1 MTRRIDRAVIM
12 SLVLANIVLIGLV
25 AAQGQ
30 RIDEALERVEALAAR
45 EEQAAER
52 ESTLG
57 AAALAPGAGTE
68 DAGEKGQAPQEPE
81 KAASPAESILSETSA
96 PKAQAAAVRRS
107 DLPVSGAPGKTQ
119 RSGLS
124 GAAHV
129 PDKSIQSQGA
139 PAESIFSGE
148 QAFTAY
154 AYCACEICCGEWAKY
169 GKTASGTTPEQGRTV
184 AVDPSVIPLG
194 AEIWIDGAGP
204 YTAEDTGSGID
215 GRTIDVFFDSHEDAL
230 AWGKRTVEVTWE
242 K

>member
-1 MTRRIDRAVIM
+1 MDERHMTRRIDRAVIM

-30 RIDEALERVEALAAR
+30 RIDEALERVEALA
-45 EEQAAER
+45 EQAAER

-57 AAALAPGAGTE
+57 AAALAPGVGTE

-107 DLPVSGAPGKTQ
+107 DLPVSGAPGQNQ
-119 RSGLS
+119 RSVLT
-124 GAAHV
+124 
-129 PDKSIQSQGA
+129 
-139 PAESIFSGE
+139 GE
-148 QAFTAY
+148 GAFTAY
-154 AYCACEICCGEWAKY
+154 AYCTCEICCGEWAKY

-204 YTAEDTGSGID
+204 YIAEDTGSGIL
-215 GRTIDVFFDSHEDAL
+215 GNTVDVFFDSHEDAL
-230 AWGKRTVEVTWE
+230 KWGKRTVEVTWE

>member
-12 SLVLANIVLIGLV
+12 SLVLANILLIGLV
-25 AAQGQ
+25 GLQGQ

-45 EEQAAER
+45 EAER
-52 ESTLG
+52 ESTLLAG
-57 AAALAPGAGTE
+57 ALAPGAE
-68 DAGEKGQAPQEPE
+68 EAPQESE

-107 DLPVSGAPGKTQ
+107 DLPG
-119 RSGLS
+119 R
-124 GAAHV
+124 V

-139 PAESIFSGE
+139 PAESILSGE

-154 AYCACEICCGEWAKY
+154 AYCACEICCGEWAAC

-204 YTAEDTGSGID
+204 YIAEDTGSGID

-230 AWGKRTVEVTWE
+230 AWGKRTVEVVWE

>member
-1 MTRRIDRAVIM
+1 MDERHMTARRIDRAVIM

-30 RIDEALERVEALAAR
+30 RIDRALERVEALA
-45 EEQAAER
+45 EQEAER
-52 ESTLG
+52 ESTLLAG
-57 AAALAPGAGTE
+57 ALAPGAE
-68 DAGEKGQAPQEPE
+68 EAPPQEPE

-154 AYCACEICCGEWAKY
+154 AYCACEICCGKWAAC

-204 YTAEDTGSGID
+204 YIAEDTGSGIS
-215 GRTIDVFFDSHEDAL
+215 GNTVDVFFENHQDAL
-230 AWGKRTVEVTWE
+230 AWGKRTVEVVWE

>member
-1 MTRRIDRAVIM
+1 MDERHMTRRIDRAVIM

-30 RIDEALERVEALAAR
+30 RIDRALERVEALAAR
-45 EEQAAER
+45 EAER

-57 AAALAPGAGTE
+57 AAALAPGAE
-68 DAGEKGQAPQEPE
+68 EVPQEPE
-81 KAASPAESILSETSA
+81 KAEGVISA
-96 PKAQAAAVRRS
+96 PKAQAAKVCRD
-107 DLPVSGAPGKTQ
+107 DLSVSGVPGQNQ
-119 RSGLS
+119 RSVLT
-124 GAAHV
+124 
-129 PDKSIQSQGA
+129 
-139 PAESIFSGE
+139 GE

-169 GKTASGTTPEQGRTV
+169 GKTASGATPEQGRTV

-204 YTAEDTGSGID
+204 YTAEDTGSGIL
-215 GRTIDVFFDSHEDAL
+215 GNTVDVFFDSHEDAL
-230 AWGKRTVEVTWE
+230 KWGKRTVEVVWE